1 MFVPELESAMFSGLE
16 AEEIISVKTESNTE
30 GLTSGQN
37 IFQGISDQRITAL
50 DTICDNKTLL
60 NQVDMK
66 TKTNTFQ
73 HLLEQMAAAG
83 VIDENVLK
91 NLLEKRYLK

>member
-1 MFVPELESAMFSGLE
+1 
-16 AEEIISVKTESNTE
+16 
-30 GLTSGQN
+30 
-37 IFQGISDQRITAL
+37 
-50 DTICDNKTLL
+50 
-60 NQVDMK
+60 MK

-83 VIDENVLK
+83 VIDEGVLK